1 MRSQRLV
8 SIDRNT
14 PLLLP
19 PDLRDWVS
27 DDDLA
32 HFILEAVEG
41 VDLNQAKINARGS
54 GSAQYPPTMMLAVL
68 IYCYATGVFS
78 SRRIEQMTYRHLSVR
93 YLAANEHP
101 DHDTICKFRR
111 ENGPLIKSA
120 FAQVLKLAAALNLAK
135 VGSVCIDGTK
145 ILANASKRRT
155 FNEEELLAREK
166 HVQSQIDSLLE
177 EAERADQSSAEKDGT
192 QLPGELKGRER
203 LKRQIRLA
211 REQLAEQVQERAKER
226 QQVREDWEKVR
237 IGDQPRVLSSKPGN
251 SDRINLSDPQS
262 ALMPLAK
269 GGYEQG
275 YNAQLGVSAELK
287 AVIVAA
293 EVNVQTNDR
302 MQLLPMAKAVA
313 AEIPEVFQQAVV
325 DTGYDNSRQIYEVE
339 STLGVEVICS
349 PQRSSCE
356 KNKRQSG
363 ARCAIH
369 RKNLQDLRAKQRAKA
384 ESKEGKAWLRMRRM
398 TVEPVF
404 GLIKSVL
411 GFRRF
416 SLRGFSK
423 VDLEWKLVA
432 VAFNCR
438 RLCSIHAE
446 KQRARF

>member
-1 MRSQRLV
+1 M
-8 SIDRNT
+8 
-14 PLLLP
+14 LLP

-41 VDLNQAKINARGS
+41 VDLSQARVNMRGS
-54 GSAQYPPTMMLAVL
+54 GSKQYPPGMMLGVL

-101 DHDTICKFRR
+101 DHDTICTFRR
-111 ENGPLIKSA
+111 ENGPLIKAA
-120 FAQVLKLAAALNLAK
+120 FTQVLKLAAALNLAK

-145 ILANASKRRT
+145 ILANAAKRRT
-155 FNEEELLAREK
+155 FNEEELLTREK
-166 HVQSQIDSLLE
+166 QLQSQIDALLE
-177 EAERADQSSAEKDGT
+177 EAEEADQSTTEKDGT
-192 QLPGELKGRER
+192 QLPGELKGREQ
-203 LKRQIRLA
+203 LKQQIRRA

-226 QQVREDWEKVR
+226 EHARKDWEKER
-237 IGDQPRVLSSKPGN
+237 IGDRPRRLSSKPGN

-262 ALMPLAK
+262 ALMPMAK

-275 YNAQLGVSAELK
+275 YNAQLGVSAELN

-293 EVNVQTNDR
+293 EVNAQTNDR
-302 MQLLPMAKAVA
+302 SQLLPMAKAVA
-313 AEIPEVFQQAVV
+313 AQIPEFFQQAVV
-325 DTGYDNSRQIYEVE
+325 DTGYDNSRHIFEVE
-339 STLGVEVICS
+339 GTLGVEVICS
-349 PQRSSCE
+349 PQRSPSQ
-356 KNKRQSG
+356 KNQKRSG
-363 ARCAIH
+363 GRCAIH
-369 RKNLQDLRAKQRAKA
+369 RKNLQRLRAKQRAKA
-384 ESKEGKAWLRMRRM
+384 ESDEGKSWLRLRRM

-416 SLRGFSK
+416 SLRGLEK

-432 VAFNCR
+432 AAFNCR
-438 RLCSIHAE
+438 KLCHMRAK
-446 KQRARF
+446 KQSAGA